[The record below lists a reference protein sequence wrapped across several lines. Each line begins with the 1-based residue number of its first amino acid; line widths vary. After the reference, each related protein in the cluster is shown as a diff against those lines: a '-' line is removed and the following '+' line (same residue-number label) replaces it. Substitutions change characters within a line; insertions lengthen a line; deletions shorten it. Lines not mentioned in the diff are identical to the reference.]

1 MTLAFW
7 AIEQFLIDGP
17 KDILVDNRPD
27 QKCFIFQV
35 LVVYT
40 FFQEILLTVLVYVLD
55 KMHYDVG
62 IDADTINNFFV
73 CTEMFI
79 ISILHV
85 FVYPIDE
92 WQEGYLQRSRE
103 QRKIEAMGIKSS
115 LETFY
120 KKAPILGDAY
130 REVEMLSSSMASG
143 ILGASG
149 SNTDGKIGAN
159 VSPESSGD
167 NKMR

>member
-40 FFQEILLTVLVYVLD
+40 FFQEIFLTVLVYALN

-62 IDADTINNFFV
+62 IEADTINNFFV

-85 FVYPIDE
+85 FVYPTEE
-92 WQEGYLQRSRE
+92 WKEGYLQKSRE
-103 QRKIEAMGIKSS
+103 QRKIQ
-115 LETFY
+115 
-120 KKAPILGDAY
+120 
-130 REVEMLSSSMASG
+130 
-143 ILGASG
+143 
-149 SNTDGKIGAN
+149 
-159 VSPESSGD
+159 
-167 NKMR
+167 